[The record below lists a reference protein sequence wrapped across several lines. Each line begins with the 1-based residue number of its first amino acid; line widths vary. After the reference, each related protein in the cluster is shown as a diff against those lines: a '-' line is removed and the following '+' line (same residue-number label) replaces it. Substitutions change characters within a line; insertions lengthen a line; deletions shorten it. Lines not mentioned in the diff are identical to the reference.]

1 MYRSILNNNWPHVRL
16 GQLGQFKFM
25 EIFIQIISRRTIN
38 IYRQE
43 IYEALD
49 EHYLKAINGPCQT
62 FKNLRIYTK
71 INFIFSLLE
80 ITAFHND

>member
-1 MYRSILNNNWPHVRL
+1 MYRSVLNNNWPHVQL
-16 GQLGQFKFM
+16 GQLGLFKFM

-49 EHYLKAINGPCQT
+49 EHYLKVINGPCQT
-62 FKNLRIYTK
+62 LK
-71 INFIFSLLE
+71 IC
-80 ITAFHND
+80 AFMPR